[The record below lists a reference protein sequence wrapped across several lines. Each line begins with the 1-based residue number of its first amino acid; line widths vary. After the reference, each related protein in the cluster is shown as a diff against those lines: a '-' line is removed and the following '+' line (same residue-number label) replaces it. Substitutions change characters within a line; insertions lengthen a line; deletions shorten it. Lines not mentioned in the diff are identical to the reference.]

1 MYFLRWTLFFY
12 QYEIL
17 LFEFSHMRLMG
28 SGHAFGLVVIVLD
41 WMPWLSPRTER
52 LVPELGMVILVP
64 KEEEVEG

>member
-1 MYFLRWTLFFY
+1 
-12 QYEIL
+12 
-17 LFEFSHMRLMG
+17 MRRMG
-28 SGHAFGLVVIVLD
+28 SGQAFGLVVIVLD